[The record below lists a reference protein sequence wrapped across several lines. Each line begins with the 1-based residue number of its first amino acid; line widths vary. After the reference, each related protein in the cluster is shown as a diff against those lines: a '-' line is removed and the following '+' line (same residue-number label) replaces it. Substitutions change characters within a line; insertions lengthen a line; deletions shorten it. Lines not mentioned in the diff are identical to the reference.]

1 MDFTNWTIAQL
12 NERRSAIMAELE
24 TDGADLDALQEEARK
39 INEELEKRRTAEAQ
53 RAAIRN
59 DVAGGAGVI
68 ATPAVFATP
77 ATPTNEEVRSSAA
90 YIDAFADYIRT
101 GDDRECR
108 TLLTENVNGI
118 VPVPVLV
125 DEIIRHAWENEQILS
140 RTRKTY
146 IRGNLKVAFELSV
159 DPAHEHTEGTAAPA
173 EENITLGIVT
183 MVPKN
188 IKKWIRL
195 SDEAVTMGGEA
206 FLRYV
211 YEELTYQIIKLLSSL
226 VVADVTAL
234 PTAST
239 ATTPYAA
246 KISAA
251 PGLTTVH
258 QAFANLSDEA
268 DNPVIVMNKLT
279 YADFIAAQAA
289 GNFSFDPFMGL
300 PVAFTSALP
309 AYSAASSGDVYMFVG
324 DMKGEQIN
332 YPEGEGIILKWDDL
346 TEAQADLVKIVGR
359 QYTAHAV
366 TAPGRFVNVAKA

>member
-1 MDFTNWTIAQL
+1 MYENWSVEQL
-12 NERRSAIMAELE
+12 NERRTAILNELE
-24 TDGADLDALQEEARK
+24 QEGADLDSLQAESRA
-39 INEELEKRRTAEAQ
+39 IAEELERRRTAETQ
-53 RAAIRN
+53 RAAIRDN
-59 DVAGGAGVI
+59 VAHGAGTV
-68 ATPAVFATP
+68 ATPAQIIAPVTQ
-77 ATPTNEEVRSSAA
+77 TNEEVRNSQA
-90 YIDAFADYIRT
+90 YINAFADYIRT

-108 TLLTENVNGI
+108 TLLTENVSGI

-146 IRGNLKVAFELSV
+146 LRGNLKVAFELTA
-159 DPAHEHTEGTAAPA
+159 DPAYEHTEGTPAPK
-173 EENITLGIVT
+173 EEELTLGIVT

-211 YEELTYQIIKLLSSL
+211 YEELTYQIIKKLSSL
-226 VVADVTAL
+226 VVADIAAL
-234 PTAST
+234 PTTSNE
-239 ATTPYAA
+239 TTPYAA
-246 KISAA
+246 QITAA
-251 PGLTTVH
+251 PTVTTVH
-258 QAFANLSDEA
+258 TAFANLSDEA
-268 DNPVIVMNKLT
+268 DSPIIVMNKLT

-289 GNFSFDPFMGL
+289 GNFSFDPFMNL

-346 TEAQADLVKIVGR
+346 TEAEADLVKIVGR
-359 QYTAHAV
+359 QYAAHAV
-366 TAPGRFVNVAKA
+366 TAPGRFCNVKKG